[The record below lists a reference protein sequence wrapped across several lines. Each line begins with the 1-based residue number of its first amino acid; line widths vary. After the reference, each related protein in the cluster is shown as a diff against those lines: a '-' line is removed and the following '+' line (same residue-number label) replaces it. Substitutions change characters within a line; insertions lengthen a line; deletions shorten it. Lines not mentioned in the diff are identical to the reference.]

1 MNKSIGT
8 KLFVFLL
15 LLVSIPL
22 ILQSQVAKYH
32 SSYFGVDFSITASYE
47 KNSKKNY
54 ITSLEVQGD
63 PDTPAYILLNKKE
76 LYLFR
81 ETLVKL
87 KDKYIEWAQIATENN
102 VAEATKEIN
111 VKLPSYT
118 ITWGNSRSWEA
129 FGKLTPVFSVEDGSA
144 TIILGEEVSALTN
157 EYIREAI
164 YIVFANEAD
173 FDSLYEA
180 LNPDIIES
188 YLQNSSNTLELFK

>member
-8 KLFVFLL
+8 KLIVFLL

-54 ITSLEVQGD
+54 ITSIEVQGT
-63 PDTPAYILLNKKE
+63 PDSPAYILLNKKE

-81 ETLVKL
+81 EALVKL
-87 KDKYIEWAQIATENN
+87 KNKYIEWAQVATENN
-102 VAEATKEIN
+102 VAKVVKEIN
-111 VKLPSYT
+111 VKFPSSS
-118 ITWGNSRSWEA
+118 IMWINSRSWVASARLNPTFFTEN
-129 FGKLTPVFSVEDGSA
+129 GSA
-144 TIILGEEVSALTN
+144 TIFLGKTVSALTN
-157 EYIREAI
+157 KYIRETI